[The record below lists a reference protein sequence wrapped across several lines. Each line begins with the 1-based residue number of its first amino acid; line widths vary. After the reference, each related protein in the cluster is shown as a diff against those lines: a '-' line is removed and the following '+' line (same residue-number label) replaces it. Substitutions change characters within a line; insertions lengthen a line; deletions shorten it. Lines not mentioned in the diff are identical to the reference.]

1 MTAWT
6 DFVRKWADK
15 HNKSF
20 ACSMIDADCKK
31 MYHATKAKKGKDLV
45 KERRN
50 EEAEKMGMAAE
61 DHPAPAKAK
70 PAKAK
75 PAPVKPPKKTVK
87 APEVKRKRRTAPKW
101 IAEMRKE
108 LRKLTMKQLE
118 DKLDEYGVYLLT
130 MEEINENRKEHGM
143 KLFPPET
150 EEDFRRRYIQ
160 TIILEESYNHDDLE
174 VPTENK
180 RTNIKVV

>member
-6 DFVRKWADK
+6 DFVRNWGKK

-31 MYHATKAKKGKDLV
+31 MYHATKPKKGKDLV

-61 DHPAPAKAK
+61 DRPAPA
-70 PAKAK
+70 PVKAK
-75 PAPVKPPKKTVK
+75 PAPVKKKAKPAVK
-87 APEVKRKRRTAPKW
+87 ESEVKRKRRTAPKW

-108 LRKLTMKQLE
+108 LRKLTTKQLE
-118 DKLDEYGVYLLT
+118 DKLDEYGVYLLP
-130 MEEINENRKEHGM
+130 MEEINEYRAKEGL

-150 EEDFRRRYIQ
+150 EEGFRRRYIQ
-160 TIILEESYNHDDLE
+160 AIILEESYNHEDLE
-174 VPTENK
+174 VPAENK
-180 RTNIKVV
+180 RTNIKV